1 MIDLLVNPMKELL
14 VIHDDQS
21 LDMAD
26 HAVICSLTGSLDL
39 VFVTLGEKTVRR
51 IGIMTRSILDRIDL
65 SKEAHLI
72 RMGQGPG
79 SDGFSLANHRKIM
92 VRKAALATS

>member
-14 VIHDDQS
+14 IIHDDKS

-26 HAVICSLTGSLDL
+26 HAIICSKTGVLDL
-39 VFVTLGEKTVRR
+39 VFVTFEEKTIRR
-51 IGIMTRSILDRIDL
+51 IGTMARSILDRIDL

-72 RMGQGPG
+72 RMGHGPG
-79 SDGFSLANHRKIM
+79 SDSFSLASHRKIM
-92 VRKAALATS
+92 VRKAALAAF

>member
-1 MIDLLVNPMKELL
+1 MIDLLVNPMKEL
-14 VIHDDQS
+14 VIIHDDKS
-21 LDMAD
+21 LDMTD
-26 HAVICSLTGSLDL
+26 YAVICSKTGTLDL
-39 VFVTLGEKTVRR
+39 VFVTFGEKRVRH
-51 IGIMTRSILDRIDL
+51 IGTMVRSIIDRIDL

-92 VRKAALATS
+92 VRKAAPAAS

>member
-1 MIDLLVNPMKELL
+1 MIDLLVNPMKELV
-14 VIHDDQS
+14 VIHDEKS
-21 LDMAD
+21 LDTAD
-26 HAVICSLTGSLDL
+26 HAVICSETGVLDL
-39 VFVTLGEKTVRR
+39 VFMTLGEKNVRR

-92 VRKAALATS
+92 VRKAAPAAS